1 MLLTNN
7 TDKDIVFSG
16 AIIGRI
22 EDAPPVDGQV
32 SPQVAAIGELAH
44 ERLIDDTQRPPGGR
58 GFVPMSFH
66 VSATETRE
74 QRRARLVAERAE
86 YDRGALQVGDWVAFK
101 AARYCVARVEELH
114 ESGAARVSGD
124 RWWPRQAC
132 RRITDEDARRVLV
145 AAERVALREG
155 DSDRQD
161 EIDELLYDL
170 DAVDEDDDA
179 RPDSIESDEDDG
191 ERTRESWAR
200 YMAAAM
206 HRRDANAAALEA
218 DEALRLERDRFGDL

>member
-1 MLLTNN
+1 VPEFLRN
-7 TDKDIVFSG
+7 
-16 AIIGRI
+16 A
-22 EDAPPVDGQV
+22 A
-32 SPQVAAIGELAH
+32 QVAAIGELAR
-44 ERLIDDTQRPPGGR
+44 ERMIDDTQRPPGGR
-58 GFVPMSFH
+58 SGFVPMS
-66 VSATETRE
+66 ETRE

-86 YDRGALQVGDWVAFK
+86 YDQGELQVGDWVAFK

-114 ESGAARVSGD
+114 ASGAARVSGD
-124 RWWPRQAC
+124 RWWPRHAC

-170 DAVDEDDDA
+170 DALDEDDDE